1 MPTGRQMLRTMSPK
15 RARHPTPE
23 DDDKS
28 GLERKSSLSRR
39 SNSLR
44 GLRFPR
50 KTHEAPSPS
59 EEESFKREWGMTMT
73 QEVRFRTI
81 PVLDLPSWVLAIRV
95 SQYVGTLR
103 SELALTAS

>member
-1 MPTGRQMLRTMSPK
+1 MPSGRQILRSMSPG
-15 RARHPTPE
+15 RSRHSTSE

-44 GLRFPR
+44 GLRFLH
-50 KTHEAPSPS
+50 KTHETPSAS

-73 QEVRFRTI
+73 QEVRYFLLMVMTI
-81 PVLDLPSWVLAIRV
+81 LAWGFHSISIIASSSACDRV
-95 SQYVGTLR
+95 I
-103 SELALTAS
+103 A